1 MKEATGELSTT
12 VIAIVAIAAIAGLFT
27 VFLLPML
34 RANIVL
40 GQACG
45 NGVGYAQDS
54 CEGEGETCKKG
65 YKVTY
70 KTGREEKELNTKY
83 ALELNDLT
91 LRAHKF
97 IDEKTIVFDEFDD
110 MAVVKFFDLWK
121 GSFPCKVTLTLY
133 DSVMKNK
140 TYEKE
145 YDCWLKMRPLTLDQC
160 SDEPLKIYADLV

>member
-1 MKEATGELSTT
+1 MASLSHLNLSQNPFSSVTCTTGNLQRSY
-12 VIAIVAIAAIAGLFT
+12 LFNLT
-27 VFLLPML
+27 FSLLH
-34 RANIVL
+34 
-40 GQACG
+40 
-45 NGVGYAQDS
+45 
-54 CEGEGETCKKG
+54 
-65 YKVTY
+65 
-70 KTGREEKELNTKY
+70 KELNTKY

-110 MAVVKFFDLWK
+110 MAVVKFFDLWN